1 MKKLLL
7 LFALVWLCGVPECR
21 ALKSESLVSYCQ
33 VAKKTVM
40 TDAEM
45 IQFQFCNGYIQGIS
59 DAMQMQQAE
68 IDAKGRLIHK
78 QTYCLPDEVTTT
90 ELALVYLKYMDGHPE
105 KLHEDSFV
113 TLWNALNDAYR
124 CPRSAPHL

>member
-7 LFALVWLCGVPECR
+7 LFALVWLYGVPECH

-40 TDAEM
+40 IDAEM

-78 QTYCLPDEVTTT
+78 QTFCLPDEVTTT

-105 KLHEDSFV
+105 KLHEDAFV

-124 CPRSAPHL
+124 CPRAAPHP